1 MIRPIEVAIAE
12 LTSEIELLKNP
23 NGGTPAWFKLRALV
37 AGRSMLKGML
47 QKKADE
53 TTVLAEAYYKG
64 YRKDH
69 AQYDL
74 PAA

>member
-64 YRKDH
+64 CRKDH